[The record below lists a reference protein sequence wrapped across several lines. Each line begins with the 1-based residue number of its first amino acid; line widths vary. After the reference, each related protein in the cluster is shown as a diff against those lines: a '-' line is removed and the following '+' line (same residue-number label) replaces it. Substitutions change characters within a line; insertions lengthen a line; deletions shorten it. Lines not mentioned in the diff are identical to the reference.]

1 MQSLAGSIL
10 AIAACGV
17 AGAVVA
23 WLIVSALGWTGT
35 AGALL
40 AAIVAMAIAFALFV
54 SVVALFR
61 RPGGP
66 K

>member
-1 MQSLAGSIL
+1 MRSIAGSIL

-40 AAIVAMAIAFALFV
+40 TVIAAMAVAFALFV
-54 SVVALFR
+54 SAVALFR
-61 RPGGP
+61 RRGGP
-66 K
+66 E

>member
-1 MQSLAGSIL
+1 MRSIAGSIL

-40 AAIVAMAIAFALFV
+40 AAIAAMAVAFALFV
-54 SVVALFR
+54 SAVALFR
-61 RPGGP
+61 RRGGP
-66 K
+66 E